1 MNYTSEMDDKKLTTM
16 PQFSRS
22 NPFTVPEGYFES
34 LTQRVMD
41 NVQAAGGENI
51 VSIKPKKNTHWKV
64 WVSGIAACIA
74 GTLVCMNLIDSKPM
88 SSDETASVSKQ
99 GTAESYTYDEQYQ
112 TAEMN
117 YAMVD
122 YNDVYN
128 YLSGSE
134 Y

>member
-1 MNYTSEMDDKKLTTM
+1 MNYTSEMDNKKMTTM
-16 PQFSRS
+16 PNFGKC
-22 NPFTVPEGYFES
+22 NPYTVPEGYFES

-41 NVQAAGGENI
+41 NVSAAEKDNI
-51 VSIKPKKNTHWKV
+51 VSIRPKKNAHWKV
-64 WVSGIAACIA
+64 WASGIAACIA
-74 GTLVCMNLIDSKPM
+74 GTLVCINLIDSKPNPAENTAL
-88 SSDETASVSKQ
+88 SEQNQTET
-99 GTAESYTYDEQYQ
+99 YTYDEQYQ

-128 YLSGSE
+128 YLSGSG